1 MSQPDMVQ
9 QQLDD
14 LDSEQILLGFLIV
27 VSGFM
32 VIQTFQWGQTTAIFP
47 RFTGLATLIGSIL
60 LLIRNYLPEPLHTV
74 VAGST
79 SIVGGSRGT
88 EEMQEKK
95 SEEQSAT
102 ETTAD
107 TPDRPLSPAV
117 FTAVLITLYIGLSY
131 LFSMFLMTPLFV
143 IAYTAWFDQPWYMI
157 ALLTGIGTLLAY
169 AFSTVLIVPVDRGIY
184 VGDLLQIG
192 VGGVV

>member
-14 LDSEQILLGFLIV
+14 LDSEQILLAFLIV

>member
-1 MSQPDMVQ
+1 MVQ
-9 QQLDD
+9 RQLDD
-14 LDSEQILLGFLIV
+14 LDSEQVLLGFLIV

-32 VIQTFQWGQTTAIFP
+32 VVQTFQWGQTTAVFP
-47 RFTGLATLIGSIL
+47 RFTGMATLIGSVL

-79 SIVGGSRGT
+79 SIVGGSRET
-88 EEMQEKK
+88 DEIQEKK
-95 SEEQSAT
+95 SEEQSAAK
-102 ETTAD
+102 TTAG

-157 ALLTGIGTLLAY
+157 AFLTGIGTLLAY
-169 AFSTVLIVPVDRGIY
+169 AFSTALIVPVDRGIY

>member
-1 MSQPDMVQ
+1 MVQ

-14 LDSEQILLGFLIV
+14 LDSEQVLLGFLIV

-32 VIQTFQWGQTTAIFP
+32 IIQTFQWSQTTAIFP
-47 RFTGLATLIGSIL
+47 RFTGVATLIGSIL
-60 LLIRNYLPEPLHTV
+60 LLIRNYLPASLRTV

-79 SIVGGSRGT
+79 SIVGGSRET
-88 EEMQEKK
+88 DEIQEKK
-95 SEEQSAT
+95 SEEQSAV
-102 ETTAD
+102 ETTAKI
-107 TPDRPLSPAV
+107 PDRPLSPAV

-157 ALLTGIGTLLAY
+157 AFLTGIGTLLAY

-184 VGDLLQIG
+184 VGDILQIG

>member
-1 MSQPDMVQ
+1 MVQ

-14 LDSEQILLGFLIV
+14 LDSEQVLLGFLIV

-47 RFTGLATLIGSIL
+47 RFTGVATLIGSVL
-60 LLIRNYLPEPLHTV
+60 LLIRDYLPEPLHAV

-79 SIVGGSRGT
+79 SIVGGSRET
-88 EEMQEKK
+88 DEIQEKK
-95 SEEQSAT
+95 SEEQSVA
-102 ETTAD
+102 ETTANI
-107 TPDRPLSPAV
+107 PDRPLSPAV

-157 ALLTGIGTLLAY
+157 AFLTGIGTLLAY